1 MKLTFRTRL
10 YAGFALVIAVFLCVI
25 GITVTK
31 IEHARADVSAIREEA
46 QKLQLANQWLANIR
60 QNSARSL
67 AVARSPGQRHV
78 GVFQRRRWQ
87 PSVTVDTTKTQKAFL
102 GGCHTARSQ
111 SAGWQGGRSSHG
123 VAGSS
128 GRHQQTQGRGRRC
141 RCCANGGQPIGAAD
155 RAVHC
160 RHAGLGQWA
169 IDRGRSAENPRGRRI
184 RTALQVDRSDD
195 TCWRSWRPFSCPGA
209 LAVLW

>member
-1 MKLTFRTRL
+1 MKLTFRARL
-10 YAGFALVIAVFLCVI
+10 YAGFSLVVAIFLCVI
-25 GITVTK
+25 GITVWQVEQVKTDTRDMK
-31 IEHARADVSAIREEA
+31 NEA
-46 QKLQLANQWLANIR
+46 LMLDLANQWLADVR

-67 AVARSPGQRHV
+67 AVARSPGKDMFLFFKDAMAAV
-78 GVFQRRRWQ
+78 SAG
-87 PSVTVDTTKTQKAFL
+87 TTKTQKAFL
-102 GGCHTARSQ
+102 EAVDTARSQ

-169 IDRGRSAENPRGRRI
+169 IGRGRSAENPRGRRFEQ
-184 RTALQVDRSDD
+184 LYK
-195 TCWRSWRPFSCPGA
+195 WM
-209 LAVLW
+209 VL